1 MLTASGE
8 RDHDDRGI
16 GNQSNSIPIYRRSD
30 AVKHQLA
37 EGIDINARD
46 GRFGMSPL
54 SWATFSDQTKMA
66 RFLIQRG
73 SDINIKHRDGG
84 TALHNAALLGQ
95 YKTAELLIQKGAN
108 LNAKD
113 EDGDTPRDHL
123 KVDWGTTEFVASL
136 LKIKLDR
143 KRVKAGRAKV
153 AELLS
158 EAEYQDFLQNN
169 PAVAKAVKSGKISK
183 ENVLA
188 GIKAQRTENKPSKDE
203 KLKALYDKM
212 LRKDP
217 DLKEHSVTFEQL
229 RPRLEHML
237 REDEA
242 ERGVEKKDAQNEQQN
257 AATIQKKRQQRRR
270 SGY

>member
-1 MLTASGE
+1 
-8 RDHDDRGI
+8 
-16 GNQSNSIPIYRRSD
+16 
-30 AVKHQLA
+30 
-37 EGIDINARD
+37 
-46 GRFGMSPL
+46 MSPL

-66 RFLIQRG
+66 RFLIQCG

-188 GIKAQRTENKPSKDE
+188 SIKARRTENKPSKDE
-203 KLKALYDKM
+203 NLKALYDKM
-212 LRKDP
+212 LREAP

-242 ERGVEKKDAQNEQQN
+242 EQGAEKKDAQNEQQN